1 MRTSLKHTAHLLQ
14 RNQGLGREKG
24 LVAIEFMMLFMLFF
38 TLFYALVSYAL
49 VMLMQ
54 SAFVHAAEEGAR
66 AAIAVDR
73 LAFANNLAYLSNGVD
88 PKVRSVV
95 GDALNWLPARPR
107 DKVLG
112 TGNSRVQLSM
122 NGNQL
127 TVSVVYSG
135 YTADPLIPML
145 TFPIIGQIPKV
156 PADLAGKAVI
166 EL

>member
-1 MRTSLKHTAHLLQ
+1 MMTATKQVGHRQQLQ
-14 RNQGLGREKG
+14 SHKG
-24 LVAIEFMMLFMLFF
+24 SIAIEFMLLFLLFF
-38 TLFYALVSYAL
+38 ALFYAMVNYAM

-73 LAFANNLAYLSNGVD
+73 LAFVNQLAYLSNGVD
-88 PKVRSVV
+88 PKVRTVV
-95 GDALNWLPARPR
+95 GDTLNWLPAKPK

-112 TGNSRVQLSM
+112 AGNSRIQLTM

-127 TVSVVYSG
+127 TVRVVYSS
-135 YTADPLIPML
+135 YATDPLLPVL
-145 TFPIIGQIPKV
+145 TLPVIGQIPKLPV
-156 PADLAGKAVI
+156 DLAGQAII

>member
-1 MRTSLKHTAHLLQ
+1 MRTALKHTVHLLQ
-14 RNQGLGREKG
+14 RNKGLGREKG

-122 NGNQL
+122 NGNLL
-127 TVSVVYSG
+127 TVSVVYTG

>member
-1 MRTSLKHTAHLLQ
+1 MMNNLRKARRLQ
-14 RNQGLGREKG
+14 PEKG
-24 LVAIEFMMLFMLFF
+24 AVAIEFMLLFMLFF
-38 TLFYALVSYAL
+38 ALFYAMVNYAM

-54 SAFVHAAEEGAR
+54 SAFAHAAEEGAR

-73 LAFANNLAYLSNGVD
+73 LAFANNLAYLSSGVD

-95 GDALNWLPARPR
+95 GDALNWLPAKPR

-112 TGNSRVQLSM
+112 AGNSRVQLSM

-135 YTADPLIPML
+135 YAADPLIPIL
-145 TFPIIGQIPKV
+145 TLPIIGQIPKV
-156 PADLAGKAVI
+156 PADLAGTAVI

>member
-1 MRTSLKHTAHLLQ
+1 MIIKPINHIFRRPLSAQ
-14 RNQGLGREKG
+14 KG
-24 LVAIEFMMLFMLFF
+24 SVAIEFVMLFLIFF
-38 TLFYALVSYAL
+38 ALFYAMVNYAI

-54 SAFVHAAEEGAR
+54 SAFIHAVEEGAR

-73 LAFANNLAYLSNGVD
+73 LAYANNSAYLSNGVD

-95 GDALNWLPARPR
+95 GNSLNWLPAKPK

-112 TGNSRVQLSM
+112 SANSKVQLSM

-127 TVSVVYSG
+127 TVRVVYSS
-135 YTADPLIPML
+135 YANDPLIPML
-145 TFPIIGQIPKV
+145 TLPVIGQIPKV
-156 PADLAGKAVI
+156 PTDLAGTAVI

>member
-1 MRTSLKHTAHLLQ
+1 MMVTVKKLTCRQKENSQ
-14 RNQGLGREKG
+14 KG
-24 LVAIEFMMLFMLFF
+24 AVAIEFMMLFMIFF
-38 TLFYALVSYAL
+38 ALFYAMVNYAM

-73 LAFANNLAYLSNGVD
+73 LAFVNNGAYLSNGVD

-95 GDALNWLPARPR
+95 GDALNWLPAKPKN
-107 DKVLG
+107 KVLG
-112 TGNSRVQLSM
+112 AGNSQVQLSM

-135 YTADPLIPML
+135 YAADPLIPML
-145 TFPIIGQIPKV
+145 TLPIIGQIPKV

>member
-1 MRTSLKHTAHLLQ
+1 MMMTIRKTCSLQLRQLQ
-14 RNQGLGREKG
+14 KG
-24 LVAIEFMMLFMLFF
+24 AVAIEFTMLFMLFF
-38 TLFYALVSYAL
+38 VLFYATVNYAM

-54 SAFVHAAEEGAR
+54 SAFAHAAEEGAR

-73 LAFANNLAYLSNGVD
+73 LAFANDLAYLSNGVD

-95 GDALNWLPARPR
+95 GNALNWLPTRSR

-112 TGNSRVQLSM
+112 AGNSRIQLSM

-135 YTADPLIPML
+135 YAADPLMPML
-145 TFPIIGQIPKV
+145 TLPIIGQIPKV

>member
-1 MRTSLKHTAHLLQ
+1 MLPKTKTEYLKASRPQ
-14 RNQGLGREKG
+14 NGA
-24 LVAIEFMMLFMLFF
+24 VAIEFMMLFMLFF
-38 TLFYALVSYAL
+38 ALFYAMVNYAM

-73 LAFANNLAYLSNGVD
+73 LAFGSNLAYLSNGVD

-95 GDALNWLPARPR
+95 GNSLNWLPTKPKN
-107 DKVLG
+107 KVLG
-112 TGNSRVQLSM
+112 AGNSLVQLSM

-135 YTADPLIPML
+135 YAADPLIPML
-145 TFPIIGQIPKV
+145 TLPIIGQIPKV

>member
-1 MRTSLKHTAHLLQ
+1 MMHSLRKARRLQ
-14 RNQGLGREKG
+14 PEKG
-24 LVAIEFMMLFMLFF
+24 AVAIEFMLLFMLFF
-38 TLFYALVSYAL
+38 ALFYAMVNYAM

-54 SAFVHAAEEGAR
+54 SAFAHAAEEGAR

-73 LAFANNLAYLSNGVD
+73 LAFANNLAYLSSGVD

-95 GDALNWLPARPR
+95 GDALNWLPAKSR

-112 TGNSRVQLSM
+112 SGNSQVQLSM
-122 NGNQL
+122 SGNQL

-135 YTADPLIPML
+135 YAADPLIPIL
-145 TFPIIGQIPKV
+145 TLPIIGQIPKV
-156 PADLAGKAVI
+156 PADLAGTAVI

>member
-1 MRTSLKHTAHLLQ
+1 MTSI
-14 RNQGLGREKG
+14 NQALSRLRLRAQKG
-24 LVAIEFMMLFMLFF
+24 SVAIEFVMLFLTFF
-38 TLFYALVSYAL
+38 ALFYAMVNYAL

-54 SAFVHAAEEGAR
+54 SAFVHAVEEGAR

-73 LAFANNLAYLSNGVD
+73 LAYANNLVYLSNGVD

-95 GDALNWLPARPR
+95 GNSLNWLPAKPK

-112 TGNSRVQLSM
+112 TGNSKVQLSM

-127 TVSVVYSG
+127 TVRVIYSG
-135 YTADPLIPML
+135 YVNDPLIPML
-145 TFPIIGQIPKV
+145 TLPIIGQIPRV
-156 PADLAGKAVI
+156 PADLAGTAVI

>member
-1 MRTSLKHTAHLLQ
+1 MVAMKKTDHLQ
-14 RNQGLGREKG
+14 ASRPQKG
-24 LVAIEFMMLFMLFF
+24 AVAIEFMMLFMLFF
-38 TLFYALVSYAL
+38 ALFYAMVNYAM

-73 LAFANNLAYLSNGVD
+73 LAFGNNLAYLSNGVD

-95 GDALNWLPARPR
+95 GNALSWLPTKPKS
-107 DKVLG
+107 KVLG
-112 TGNSRVQLSM
+112 AGNSRVQLSM

-135 YTADPLIPML
+135 YAADPLIPML
-145 TFPIIGQIPKV
+145 TLPIIGQIPKV

>member
-1 MRTSLKHTAHLLQ
+1 MMNTLRKASRSQ
-14 RNQGLGREKG
+14 PEKG
-24 LVAIEFMMLFMLFF
+24 AVAIEFMLLFMLFF
-38 TLFYALVSYAL
+38 ALFYAMVNYAM

-54 SAFVHAAEEGAR
+54 SAFAHAAEEGAR

-73 LAFANNLAYLSNGVD
+73 LAFANNLAYLSSGVD

-95 GDALNWLPARPR
+95 GDTLNWLPAKSR

-112 TGNSRVQLSM
+112 AGNSRVQLSM
-122 NGNQL
+122 SGNQL
-127 TVSVVYSG
+127 TVSVVYSD
-135 YTADPLIPML
+135 YAADPLIPML
-145 TFPIIGQIPKV
+145 TLPIIGQIPRV

>member
-1 MRTSLKHTAHLLQ
+1 MKIQMKPAYRRQLPSPQ
-14 RNQGLGREKG
+14 KG
-24 LVAIEFMMLFMLFF
+24 AIAIEFVMLFLIFF
-38 TLFYALVSYAL
+38 GLFYAMVNYAL

-73 LAFANNLAYLSNGVD
+73 LAYANNLTYLSSGVD
-88 PKVRSVV
+88 PRVRTVV
-95 GDALNWLPARPR
+95 GNSLNWLPAKPKS
-107 DKVLG
+107 KVLG
-112 TGNSRVQLSM
+112 SGNSQVQLSM

-127 TVSVVYSG
+127 TVRVVYSG
-135 YTADPLIPML
+135 YANDPLMPML

-156 PADLAGKAVI
+156 PADLAGTAVV